1 MVSAVYLK
9 YLYQRWGISKSRD
22 DAYDERD
29 AHDAHDDDLTTKLT
43 HNPVHAEVDGMDV
56 SLGQPSS
63 SAGSELQTANDE
75 SAPTARSAGGDSE
88 KEQEQAAEEQL
99 GSQLFV
105 CLFLWYARPK
115 YTHMIG
121 LVRQRRRSFKTF
133 LPQRTEAHWARA
145 QVSRSLQAG
154 GGRTLLPG
162 ARP

>member
-1 MVSAVYLK
+1 MVSAMYLK
-9 YLYQRWGISKSRD
+9 YLYQRWGISKLRR
-22 DAYDERD
+22 AAVRHPV
-29 AHDAHDDDLTTKLT
+29 ADLTTKLT
-43 HNPVHAEVDGMDV
+43 HNPVHAEVYGMDAG
-56 SLGQPSS
+56 LGQPSS
-63 SAGSELQTANDE
+63 SAGSELQTANHE
-75 SAPTARSAGGDSE
+75 SAPTVKSAGGDSE

-121 LVRQRRRSFKTF
+121 LVRQRRQSFKNS
-133 LPQRTEAHWARA
+133 LPERTKAHWARA

-154 GGRTLLPG
+154 RGRTLLPG